1 MKKENIYYLENV
13 YQIPQRAVCILIVD
27 ECDSDH
33 SLNAQSFTNW
43 VTQMCKKKKKAYLP
57 ASEEKVDYPKGK
69 LEVGGG
75 DGVWV
80 SG

>member
-1 MKKENIYYLENV
+1 
-13 YQIPQRAVCILIVD
+13 
-27 ECDSDH
+27 
-33 SLNAQSFTNW
+33 
-43 VTQMCKKKKKAYLP
+43 MCKKKKKAYLP